1 MCVSSS
7 GWAGY
12 ACLFQILRKVT
23 HSLTEIL
30 SFASRFF
37 FPWLNKWL
45 RGGMSW
51 VVCRLVHVAV
61 CRISCERKTAGSAPG
76 GSLPL
81 CVTDSV
87 SGVQWR
93 DKNALMLGRYV
104 CTGVWDSLAGHTQ
117 STAWRLFIPPTRVRL
132 RLVRLRWHSS
142 GCSPGTWPFP

>member
-45 RGGMSW
+45 RGACLGLCAGWCTLSYAGFLVKEKRQAPRRA
-51 VVCRLVHVAV
+51 VVCRCVSLTP
-61 CRISCERKTAGSAPG
+61 CR
-76 GSLPL
+76 
-81 CVTDSV
+81 
-87 SGVQWR
+87 GVQWH

-104 CTGVWDSLAGHTQ
+104 CTGVWDSLARHTQ
-117 STAWRLFIPPTRVRL
+117 STA
-132 RLVRLRWHSS
+132 
-142 GCSPGTWPFP
+142 

>member
-45 RGGMSW
+45 RGACLGLCAGW
-51 VVCRLVHVAV
+51 CTLPYAGFLVKEKRQAPRRAVVCRCVSLTP
-61 CRISCERKTAGSAPG
+61 CRGC
-76 GSLPL
+76 
-81 CVTDSV
+81 
-87 SGVQWR
+87 SGVIRMPSCWGVMCVLEFGT
-93 DKNALMLGRYV
+93 ALPGIPKALRGG
-104 CTGVWDSLAGHTQ
+104 C
-117 STAWRLFIPPTRVRL
+117 LFLPPE
-132 RLVRLRWHSS
+132 
-142 GCSPGTWPFP
+142 CACA

>member
-45 RGGMSW
+45 RG
-51 VVCRLVHVAV
+51 HV
-61 CRISCERKTAGSAPG
+61 
-76 GSLPL
+76 
-81 CVTDSV
+81 
-87 SGVQWR
+87 
-93 DKNALMLGRYV
+93 LGRV
-104 CTGVWDSLAGHTQ
+104 QAG
-117 STAWRLFIPPTRVRL
+117 ARCRMLDFL
-132 RLVRLRWHSS
+132 
-142 GCSPGTWPFP
+142 

>member
-30 SFASRFF
+30 SFTSRFF

-45 RGGMSW
+45 RGACLGLCAGW
-51 VVCRLVHVAV
+51 CTLPYTGFLVK
-61 CRISCERKTAGSAPG
+61 EKTAGSASG

-87 SGVQWR
+87 SGGAV
-93 DKNALMLGRYV
+93 A
-104 CTGVWDSLAGHTQ
+104 
-117 STAWRLFIPPTRVRL
+117 
-132 RLVRLRWHSS
+132 
-142 GCSPGTWPFP
+142 